1 MSPSSSSD
9 APVTPTDI
17 SSGTTNM
24 INHARTLLLNKSGAS
39 RPSPTFFGEEV
50 VPVNFAPVSLP
61 STLLTVRRA
70 LFGGTPDDAG
80 LNYMLWQ
87 YMRVLHSTEFVEY
100 VLALGDRITYM
111 HDRSLLDTTFGPTVL
126 DNADALQFSG
136 TPDLGGTSGQLI
148 TSWSIARNAP
158 ARFTLVNLQT
168 GQQSIETPDYSGGV
182 TAYMPMPGHSDFKVR
197 VFDAYATKAYWVVE
211 YLAKP
216 NIELDIVSRAAQ
228 LNNIGS
234 EAYAALFPAVLPY
247 TTFKELWEEHT
258 HLPYK
263 LSGALLSLIYQT
275 EELRSG
281 G

>member
-1 MSPSSSSD
+1 MSSSSSS
-9 APVTPTDI
+9 VTPIGPTDI

-24 INHARTLLLNKSGAS
+24 INGARTLLLNKDGAT
-39 RPSPTFFGEEV
+39 RPAATYFGEEV
-50 VPVNFAPVSLP
+50 VPEAYSAVTLP

-70 LFGGTPDDAG
+70 LFGGSPDDAG

-111 HDRSLLDTTFGPTVL
+111 HDRSLLDYSFGPAVVN
-126 DNADALQFSG
+126 NAAALQFSG
-136 TPDLGGTSGQLI
+136 LPDLGGTSGRL
-148 TSWSIARNAP
+148 TGSWMIERTGGAA
-158 ARFTLVNLQT
+158 FTIKNLQT
-168 GQQSIETPDYSGGV
+168 GKSEMLTPDYADGV
-182 TAYMPMPGHSDFKVR
+182 TAYMPMTGHKDFKVR
-197 VFDAYATKAYWVVE
+197 VFDAHATAAEWIVE

-216 NIELDIVSRAAQ
+216 TIEMDIVTRAAQ
-228 LNNIGS
+228 VDKIG
-234 EAYAALFPAVLPY
+234 AAATAELFPTHEPY
-247 TTFKELWEEHT
+247 KTFKQLWDYHM

-263 LSGALLSLIYQT
+263 LSGALLAMIYRT